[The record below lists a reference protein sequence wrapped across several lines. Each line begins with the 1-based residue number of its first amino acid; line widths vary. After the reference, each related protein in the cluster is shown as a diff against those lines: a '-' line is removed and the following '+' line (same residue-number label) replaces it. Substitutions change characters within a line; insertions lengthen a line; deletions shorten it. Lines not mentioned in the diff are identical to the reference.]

1 MCEDRLEHA
10 PCLLQSIR
18 PENHHAEADDKS
30 GAQDLKR
37 VVAATL
43 PRDIKPC
50 QDLCRKR
57 TESLSQHHQ
66 SVIIQS
72 VKNVFSTGSVPHPV
86 GEPDEKQGVGAGQQ
100 GSQVL
105 ALDASAQPF
114 IELLKM
120 TGEADRIKDVVFQPF
135 AQCDVPATPE
145 IVDGNGEK
153 RTFEILGYVH
163 AEHLGHAAD
172 HVHAAGKFCIDLEG
186 IKEYCREL
194 DAAAVRTGIC
204 ENRVDDQPRPI
215 CDDEL
220 FEQSPDEADPAV
232 CHPVVVER
240 MRGAKLARQPGIA
253 VERPLD
259 DVWKIAQVEKE
270 HQWIFFRF
278 CCAAIHV
285 HDVADPHQSVIGDPQ
300 WHEDLQHR
308 DRCSHP
314 EKGGDVITD
323 GAEEI
328 EIFRSQEHEEHQ
340 EHRTEH
346 DELFLPCHCF
356 FQCFSIFFRQFFF
369 ACGKAVSQVSDQET
383 CAVQDS
389 ACSN

>member
-1 MCEDRLEHA
+1 
-10 PCLLQSIR
+10 
-18 PENHHAEADDKS
+18 
-30 GAQDLKR
+30 
-37 VVAATL
+37 
-43 PRDIKPC
+43 
-50 QDLCRKR
+50 
-57 TESLSQHHQ
+57 
-66 SVIIQS
+66 
-72 VKNVFSTGSVPHPV
+72 
-86 GEPDEKQGVGAGQQ
+86 
-100 GSQVL
+100 
-105 ALDASAQPF
+105 
-114 IELLKM
+114 
-120 TGEADRIKDVVFQPF
+120 
-135 AQCDVPATPE
+135 
-145 IVDGNGEK
+145 
-153 RTFEILGYVH
+153 
-163 AEHLGHAAD
+163 
-172 HVHAAGKFCIDLEG
+172 
-186 IKEYCREL
+186 
-194 DAAAVRTGIC
+194 
-204 ENRVDDQPRPI
+204 
-215 CDDEL
+215 
-220 FEQSPDEADPAV
+220 
-232 CHPVVVER
+232 
-240 MRGAKLARQPGIA
+240 MRGTKLARQPGIA

-356 FQCFSIFFRQFFF
+356 FQCFSIFLRQFFF

-383 CAVQDS
+383 CTVQDS

>member
-1 MCEDRLEHA
+1 MEHA

-18 PENHHAEADDKS
+18 PENHHAEADDQP

-43 PRDIKPC
+43 PRDIKPR

-57 TESLSQHHQ
+57 AESLSQHHQ
-66 SVIIQS
+66 SVVIQS
-72 VKNVFSTGSVPHPV
+72 VKNVFPAGSVPHPV
-86 GEPDEKQGVGAGQQ
+86 GEPDEKQGVSAGQQ
-100 GSQVL
+100 GSQML

-135 AQCDVPATPE
+135 TQGDVPASPE

-153 RTFEILGYVH
+153 RPFEILGYVH
-163 AEHLGHAAD
+163 AEHLGYAAD
-172 HVHAAGKFCIDLEG
+172 HVHAAGKLCIDLEG
-186 IKEYCREL
+186 IQEYCHKL
-194 DAAAVRTGIC
+194 DAAAVRTGIY

-220 FEQSPDEADPAV
+220 FEKSPDEADPAV

-259 DVWKIAQVEKE
+259 DVWKIAQVEEE
-270 HQWIFFRF
+270 HQRIFFRF
-278 CCAAIHV
+278 CCAAVHV

-314 EKGGDVITD
+314 EKGGDVIAD
-323 GAEEI
+323 GAEKV
-328 EIFRSQEHEEHQ
+328 EIFRSQQHEEHQ
-340 EHRTEH
+340 EHCTEH
-346 DELFLPCHCF
+346 DDLFLPGHDF
-356 FQCFSIFFRQFFF
+356 F
-369 ACGKAVSQVSDQET
+369 
-383 CAVQDS
+383 
-389 ACSN
+389 